1 MQILSP
7 AQRRPITVE
16 TAAVRQGGRAL
27 LDAWRALG
35 WIGIAFALL
44 GLIDVALGWYP
55 PAFGNAEWEFGTI
68 SGTLNALAI
77 PMLGLYLV
85 LASSIARS
93 DRRSARIVAVVM
105 GLLLATILLL
115 GVIYLT
121 VLPIAIKA
129 VSSNALVALGMK
141 KAVVKAVTLGVA
153 DAVLLG
159 AGMVK
164 GWRVAPAT

>member
-1 MQILSP
+1 MQIISP

-16 TAAVRQGGRAL
+16 TAAQRHSGRAT
-27 LDAWRALG
+27 LDAWVALT
-35 WIGIAFALL
+35 WIGVAFTLL

-55 PAFGNAEWEFGTI
+55 LALGNAEWEFGTI

-85 LASSIARS
+85 LASVIARS
-93 DRRSARIVAVVM
+93 DRRAARVVAVVM

-121 VLPIAIKA
+121 VVPIALKA
-129 VSSNALVALGMK
+129 VSSNALVSMGMK
-141 KAVVKAVTLGVA
+141 KAIVKALTLGLA
-153 DAVLLG
+153 DSVLLG
-159 AGMVK
+159 GGMVK
-164 GWRVAPAT
+164 AWRVLPAS

>member
-7 AQRRPITVE
+7 TQRRPISVE
-16 TAAVRQGGRAL
+16 TAAVRSGGRAQL
-27 LDAWRALG
+27 EAWRALS
-35 WIGIAFALL
+35 WIGIAFVLL
-44 GLIDVALGWYP
+44 GLTDVALGWYP
-55 PAFGNAEWEFGTI
+55 PAFGNPEWEFGTI

-85 LASSIARS
+85 LASAIARS
-93 DRRSARIVAVVM
+93 DRRSARIVAVAM

-141 KAVVKAVTLGVA
+141 KAVVKAMTLGVA

-159 AGMVK
+159 VGMVK
-164 GWRVAPAT
+164 GWRVAPAS

>member
-1 MQILSP
+1 MQIISP

-16 TAAVRQGGRAL
+16 TAALRHGSRGP
-27 LDAWRALG
+27 LDAWRALA
-35 WIGIAFALL
+35 WIGVAFALL

-55 PAFGNAEWEFGTI
+55 AAFGNPEWEFGTI

-85 LASSIARS
+85 LASAIARS
-93 DRRSARIVAVVM
+93 DRRSARVVAVVM
-105 GLLLATILLL
+105 GLLLATILVL

-141 KAVVKAVTLGVA
+141 KAVVKAMTLGAA
-153 DAVLLG
+153 DMVLLG
-159 AGMVK
+159 VGMVK